1 MIYLDHAA
9 TSPVRR
15 EVLEAMTPFL
25 TTEFGNP
32 SSAHAI
38 GERAKDA
45 LDGARR
51 RVARRLGARAGDVIF
66 TSGGTESNNLAVKGI
81 AVAARERG
89 RRHVITTA
97 IEHSSVLASVAAL
110 ERLHGIETTVL
121 GVDSHG
127 LVDPREIAASI
138 RDDSALVA
146 VQYANNEIG
155 TVQPVH
161 EIAAICADR
170 RVPLHVDAVQAAG
183 WLPLAG
189 RTTTAHPAQ
198 NGRFGPGSAASS
210 DIRRSSALG
219 DAVAISGHKI
229 GAPKGT
235 GALMVRQRIP
245 LEPLLHG
252 GGQERGRRS
261 GTESVAGAVGLA
273 TALDIAEAEREARAE
288 HVRRIRDEFIREVL
302 ARIPEARLTGHPVD
316 RLPQIASFTI
326 EGTGGET
333 VLTDLARRGVLA
345 SSGSACSAAHED
357 ASHVLLAIGADEDVA
372 RTAIRFSLSAQA
384 DDLGPVARALAAS
397 ALANLPG
404 PDR

>member
-1 MIYLDHAA
+1 MGLIYLDHAA

-25 TTEFGNP
+25 STEFGNP

-38 GERAKDA
+38 GERAEDA

-51 RVARRLGARAGDVIF
+51 RVARHLGARAGDVIF

-97 IEHSSVLASVAAL
+97 IEHSSVLASGAAL
-110 ERLHGIETTVL
+110 ERLPGIETTVL
-121 GVDSHG
+121 GVASHG

-138 RDDSALVA
+138 RDDTALVA

-183 WLPLAG
+183 WLPLTG
-189 RTTTAHPAQ
+189 RTTTAHPVQ

-210 DIRRSSALG
+210 DIR
-219 DAVAISGHKI
+219 
-229 GAPKGT
+229 
-235 GALMVRQRIP
+235 
-245 LEPLLHG
+245 
-252 GGQERGRRS
+252 ER
-261 GTESVAGAVGLA
+261 
-273 TALDIAEAEREARAE
+273 AR
-288 HVRRIRDEFIREVL
+288 
-302 ARIPEARLTGHPVD
+302 
-316 RLPQIASFTI
+316 
-326 EGTGGET
+326 
-333 VLTDLARRGVLA
+333 
-345 SSGSACSAAHED
+345 
-357 ASHVLLAIGADEDVA
+357 
-372 RTAIRFSLSAQA
+372 
-384 DDLGPVARALAAS
+384 
-397 ALANLPG
+397 
-404 PDR
+404 